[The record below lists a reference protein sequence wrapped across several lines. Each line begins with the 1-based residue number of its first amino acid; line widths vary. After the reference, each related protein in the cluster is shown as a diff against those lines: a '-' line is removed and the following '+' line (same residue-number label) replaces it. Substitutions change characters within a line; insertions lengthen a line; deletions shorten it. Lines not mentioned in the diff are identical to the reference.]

1 MRALITGGAG
11 FIGCNLV
18 KNLSETGWNLVV
30 LDNLSRAGSQKNLEW
45 LRRQFSFEFVN
56 VDVRNGQE
64 IAKIVSKHNFDVVI
78 HLAAQVAV
86 TTSIILPRL
95 DFEVNAL
102 GTLNVLE
109 AIRSHSPHTILLNA
123 STNKVYGQLNNV
135 AIQESEK
142 RYEFIHNRLGIAETH
157 PLDFHS
163 PYGCSKGCADQYV
176 IDYARIYGLKCVNF
190 RQSCIYGYRQF
201 GVEDQGWVA
210 WFIIAHVLAKPITIY
225 GDGKQVRDVLFVDD
239 LIAAYKSAIDMI
251 DSVSGQTFNIGG
263 GVQNT
268 LSLLEFL
275 EYLENISDR
284 KVAYSFADCRPG
296 DQPIYIS
303 DIQCACK
310 SLNWSPKVS
319 AREGVATLFEWIV
332 QNKTMFDV

>member
-30 LDNLSRAGSQKNLEW
+30 LDNLSRAGSEKNLEW

-109 AIRSHSPHTILLNA
+109 AIRSRSPHTILLNA

-303 DIQCACK
+303 DIQRACK